1 VSPDQDL
8 PEGLIWATRG
18 RSWGFRFLLD
28 GGMSDPLLEYERI
41 FADLGDEPTAWRR
54 AAGKVALR
62 FPDPLGRRDAAGRVI
77 PHEFVVSGDLADDIQ
92 SADDGRQRVWNLVAL
107 AYDGVW
113 SAEGPPSVRD
123 LRFATQDDTTLDAPQ
138 LAHGE
143 GGEPSG

>member
-1 VSPDQDL
+1 VSSDL

-41 FADLGDEPTAWRR
+41 FADIGDEPTAWRR

-77 PHEFVVSGDLADDIQ
+77 PHEFVVSGGLADDIQ
-92 SADDGRQRVWNLVAL
+92 SVDDGRQRVWNHVAE
-107 AYDGVW
+107 AYASVW
-113 SAEGPPSVRD
+113 DAEGPPSATD
-123 LRFATQDDTTLDAPQ
+123 LTFAGQDDAILDAPQ
-138 LAHGE
+138 LAHGDD
-143 GGEPSG
+143 GDPPG